1 MNKRFWL
8 CSIVTGIAA
17 LVLDFLIHG
26 LLLQRDY
33 AALVARGLVRG
44 AEDGMRHLP
53 WMLLAHVLTG
63 FGLTWLYSLVHQ
75 HATTPRDGL
84 RFGAVM
90 ALTATIPGYLVF
102 YALQPWPVQLFAK
115 QIALGITATLMLGL
129 LLSWLEPRRVAL

>member
-8 CSIVTGIAA
+8 CAIVTGIAA
-17 LVLDFLIHG
+17 LVLNFLIHG
-26 LLLQRDY
+26 LLLREDY

-44 AEDGMRHLP
+44 ATDGMRHLP

-63 FGLTWLYSLVHQ
+63 FGLTWLYSLVHPQ
-75 HATTPRDGL
+75 ATTPRNGL
-84 RFGAVM
+84 RFGSVM

-102 YALQPWPVQLFAK
+102 YALQPWPAQLLIK
-115 QIALGITATLMLGL
+115 QIVLATTATLMLGL

>member
-33 AALVARGLVRG
+33 AALVASGLVRG
-44 AEDGMRHLP
+44 AADGMRHLL
-53 WMLLAHVLTG
+53 WMLIAHLLIG
-63 FGLTWLYSLVHQ
+63 FGLTWLYSLVHP
-75 HATTPRDGL
+75 HASTPRDGL
-84 RFGAVM
+84 RFAVAV
-90 ALTATIPGYLVF
+90 ALTATIPGYLIF
-102 YALQPWPVQLFAK
+102 YALQPWPAQLVIK
-115 QIALGITATLMLGL
+115 QIALGTTATLLLGL